1 MMPQSFPAA
10 RHGPRRI
17 SAYAVAALLL
27 TVVASLFLGQY
38 PVTPADLIELL
49 SGRGNATSPLAPV
62 IFQIR
67 LPRLAAALLVGASLA
82 AAGALFQA
90 LFRNP
95 LAAPDILGVAT
106 GSGLGAAFGIWLSLP
121 APAVQLAAF
130 AGGLAAVAAVYIL
143 SGWVRGQEPTL
154 VLVLVGVVVGAL
166 AGAGLSLLKY
176 LADPHDQLPA
186 ITFWLMGSL
195 SAVRPQDTALAALLV
210 AAAIVPVWLLRWRVN
225 LMALGDAEAAALGVE
240 VRRLRLVLIACATL
254 MTAAVVALAG
264 VVGWVGLMVPHIARL
279 LAGPNLARVLPV
291 AMFVGAGFLLVVDDI
306 ARSVGSVEIPLG
318 VLTAALG
325 APFFL
330 YLLARSG
337 HAGRG

>member
-10 RHGPRRI
+10 RRGPRRL
-17 SAYAVAALLL
+17 SAYALAALLL
-27 TVVASLFLGQY
+27 TVAASLFLGQY
-38 PVTPADLIELL
+38 PVTPEQLFALVLDRGDAPGQL
-49 SGRGNATSPLAPV
+49 SAVVL
-62 IFQIR
+62 QIR
-67 LPRLAAALLVGASLA
+67 LPRVAAAVLVGASLA
-82 AAGALFQA
+82 AAGAIFQA

-106 GSGLGAAFGIWLSLP
+106 GAGLGAALGIFFSLP
-121 APAVQLAAF
+121 APAVQLSAF
-130 AGGLAAVAAVYIL
+130 AGGLAAVGAVYVL
-143 SGWVRGQEPTL
+143 SGWVRGHEPVL

-176 LADPHDQLPA
+176 LADPRDQLPA
-186 ITFWLMGSL
+186 ITFWLLGSL
-195 SAVRPQDTALAALLV
+195 SAVRPQDTLLAAGLV
-210 AAAIVPVWLLRWRVN
+210 GAAILPVWLLRWRLN
-225 LMALGDAEAAALGVE
+225 LMALGDTEAAALGVE
-240 VRRLRLVLIACATL
+240 VRYLRLVMIACATL

-279 LAGPNLARVLPV
+279 LVGPNLARVLP
-291 AMFVGAGFLLVVDDI
+291 AATLVGAIFLLVVDDL
-306 ARSVGSVEIPLG
+306 ARSIGNVEVPLG

-337 HAGRG
+337 HAGR

>member
-1 MMPQSFPAA
+1 MMPQAFLTARQKRRSALTPA
-10 RHGPRRI
+10 
-17 SAYAVAALLL
+17 VLALLL
-27 TVVASLFLGQY
+27 AMMASLFVGQY
-38 PVTPADLIELL
+38 PVGPAQLAELF
-49 SGRGNATSPLAPV
+49 SGRGGGPSQLAAV
-62 IFQIR
+62 VFQIR
-67 LPRLAAALLVGASLA
+67 LPRIAAALLVGAALS
-82 AAGALFQA
+82 AAGAIFQA

-106 GSGLGAAFGIWLSLP
+106 GAGLGAALGIYLSLP

-130 AGGLAAVAAVYIL
+130 TGGLAAVAAVYVL
-143 SGWVRGQEPTL
+143 SSWVRGHEPVL

-166 AGAGLSLLKY
+166 AGAGLSLLKF

-186 ITFWLMGSL
+186 ITFWLLGSL
-195 SAVRPQDTALAALLV
+195 SAVRPQDTLLAAALV
-210 AAAIVPVWLLRWRVN
+210 AVALVPVWLLRWRVN

-240 VRRLRLVLIACATL
+240 VTRLRLVLIACATL

-279 LAGPNLARVLPV
+279 LAGPSLARALPLAV
-291 AMFVGAGFLLVVDDI
+291 IVGATFLLVVDDF
-306 ARSVGSVEIPLG
+306 ARSIGNVEVPLG

-337 HAGRG
+337 RAGR